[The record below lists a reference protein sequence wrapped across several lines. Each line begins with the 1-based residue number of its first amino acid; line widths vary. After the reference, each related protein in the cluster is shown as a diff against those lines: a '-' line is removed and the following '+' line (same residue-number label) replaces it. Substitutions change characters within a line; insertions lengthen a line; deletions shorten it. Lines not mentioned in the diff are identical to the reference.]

1 MTVVHQVLHTTHQK
15 EEDKE
20 GTSLL
25 DRLSTG
31 GNNNASNK
39 TRINRERADC
49 SLFSIDSLIYYHLSS
64 QLLEIKCSQQ
74 HQKEQSAQHH

>member
-1 MTVVHQVLHTTHQK
+1 MTVVRQVLHTTSQR
-15 EEDKE
+15 EEDRE

-25 DRLSTG
+25 DRLSSG

-49 SLFSIDSLIYYHLSS
+49 SLSSVDSLIYCHLSS
-64 QLLEIKCSQQ
+64 RYNLK
-74 HQKEQSAQHH
+74 